1 MLNITKGCKNKDLAE
16 AFIDFYLSKDVQQAE
31 ALDGV
36 DSPVNTEVELTEEQ
50 AANFTYGQE
59 MVDSLILPDWS
70 LITEKKADWI
80 NRWNELFSVQ

>member
-1 MLNITKGCKNKDLAE
+1 MLVVAGEGLE
-16 AFIDFYLSKDVQQAE
+16 GLEEHGQGEDVQQAE
-31 ALDGV
+31 AIDGV
-36 DSPVNTEVELTEEQ
+36 DSPVNTEVELTEDQ

-70 LITEKKADWI
+70 LIMEKKADWI